1 MRQGNTMRLG
11 VALAALLAGGSAAAC
26 ALHTLSPELK
36 ISHPKALRVA
46 MATRAALDQGL
57 IAPLPEGDEVRRE
70 TLLALSRTSKQLT
83 AYADE
88 AGLSGPT
95 YSVLFLRSGLWLRF
109 NSRMGAAVYHA
120 PPAALGETALVLN
133 ESAYA
138 ALLGG
143 RLSVQTAVEQ
153 GVLAVGG
160 THSAAATAHFAKLL
174 AGFRESPM
182 RVTARLQ

>member
-1 MRQGNTMRLG
+1 MRQRNTMRLS
-11 VALAALLAGGSAAAC
+11 VALAGLLAGGSAAAC

-57 IAPLPEGDEVRRE
+57 IAPLPEGDEVRRDA
-70 TLLALSRTSKQLT
+70 LLALSRTSKELT
-83 AYADE
+83 AYADQ
-88 AGLSGPT
+88 AGLEGPT

-109 NSRMGAAVYHA
+109 NSRMGSAVYHA

-138 ALLGG
+138 ALLAG

-182 RVTARLQ
+182 RVSARLQ

>member
-1 MRQGNTMRLG
+1 MRQRNVMSLG
-11 VALAALLAGGSAAAC
+11 VALAGLLAGGSAAAC

-46 MATRAALDQGL
+46 MATRAALDTGL

-70 TLLALSRTSKQLT
+70 ALQALARTSKELA

-88 AGLSGPT
+88 AELSGPT
-95 YSVLFLRSGLWLRF
+95 YSVLLLRSGLWLRF
-109 NSRMGAAVYHA
+109 NSWMGPARYHA
-120 PPAALGETALVLN
+120 PPAAPGETTLVLN

-138 ALLGG
+138 ALLAG
-143 RLSVQTAVEQ
+143 RLSVPTAVEQ

-182 RVTARLQ
+182 RVSARLQ